1 VSTLSTRAQLPA
13 LLNER
18 GLLGT
23 GVEVGVRLGKFSELI
38 LREWEGRL
46 LISIDPW
53 QEATEAEYADR
64 ANLEQDSHDWYHAA
78 TQKRLAQFGERSQV
92 WRMTSDEGAAR
103 VEPASAD
110 FVYIDARH
118 DYESVRED
126 LALWHPKLRPGGIL
140 AGHDYLDGEIPAG
153 SFGVK
158 SAVDEFCAEW
168 GLEVIVTTDDEWPTW
183 MVVVAAG

>member
-1 VSTLSTRAQLPA
+1 VSTLSTRGQLPA

-23 GVEVGVRLGKFSELI
+23 GVEVGVKLGKFSELI

-46 LISIDPW
+46 LISVDPW
-53 QEATEAEYADR
+53 QEAPEAEYADR
-64 ANLEQDSHDWYHAA
+64 SNLEQDSHDFFFEA
-78 TQKRLAQFGERSQV
+78 TQRRLAQFGERSQV
-92 WRMTSDEGAAR
+92 WRLTSAEGAAR

-126 LALWHPKLRPGGIL
+126 LALWHPKVRPGGVL
-140 AGHDYLDGEIPAG
+140 GGHDYIDGEIAAG

-158 SAVDEFCAEW
+158 SAVDEFCAELA
-168 GLEVIVTTDDEWPTW
+168 LELTVTTDDEWPTW
-183 MVVVAAG
+183 VVMIG